1 MRVGLALGATILLWP
16 SFPSLE
22 RRAIDVSAI
31 LVLLAAGTWSIYFIG
46 PKMLLARFG
55 ACDFCSTRS
64 PQCRLPRSLL
74 PQSHPS

>member
-1 MRVGLALGATILLWP
+1 MRVGLALGQRSSYGRP
-16 SFPSLE
+16 SPPYE
-22 RRAIDVSAI
+22 RLAIDVGAI